1 MKNINKI
8 KIDINVSDI
17 NEEKLYITSII
28 KIFFNNLGSMFKNSN
43 KAGYNYT

>member
-8 KIDINVSDI
+8 KIVINVSDI

-28 KIFFNNLGSMFKNSN
+28 KICFNNLGSRFKNSN